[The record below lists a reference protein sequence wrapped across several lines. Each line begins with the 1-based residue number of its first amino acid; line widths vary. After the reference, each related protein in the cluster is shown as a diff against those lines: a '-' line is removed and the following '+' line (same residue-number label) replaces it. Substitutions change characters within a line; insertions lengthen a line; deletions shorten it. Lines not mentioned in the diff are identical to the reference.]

1 MSFKVLCLWWFFMS
15 LPQAQLPQG
24 FIKKKKKAFS
34 AAYIEAICQPLKTG
48 ISHNILPYLT
58 SLFITLIL
66 KVEECMMKI
75 IFNKLPL
82 PVSEFDSNPQFF
94 STCTTD
100 KPGIWTVRPINIVR
114 WFPDPETLGRIDFGN
129 EIRHKQCINSAP
141 QFPQN
146 TGYFL
151 ASLALFNFL
160 SFKQPFKNYTVLTVK
175 LWINNMTP
183 PTL

>member
-1 MSFKVLCLWWFFMS
+1 MS

-82 PVSEFDSNPQFF
+82 PVSLTQ
-94 STCTTD
+94 T
-100 KPGIWTVRPINIVR
+100 
-114 WFPDPETLGRIDFGN
+114 
-129 EIRHKQCINSAP
+129 HNSSA
-141 QFPQN
+141 
-146 TGYFL
+146 
-151 ASLALFNFL
+151 LAL
-160 SFKQPFKNYTVLTVK
+160 LTS
-175 LWINNMTP
+175 LESER
-183 PTL
+183 